1 MAKKKDPN
9 APKRGMSAF
18 MFYSCDRRP
27 QLKSQ
32 NPDWPFG
39 EFAKA
44 IGAEWGQMNDKQ
56 KGKFQKMAEKDK
68 KRYYREMDY
77 YDPPSEEDEPK
88 GKRKKKDPNAPK
100 RACSAFMFYSIE
112 RRPTLKEENPDWAFG
127 EFGKAIGAEWGQMSD
142 REKAPYAKQN
152 EKDKVRYIHEICGG
166 RLV

>member
-68 KRYYREMDY
+68 KRYDREMEN
-77 YDPPSEEDEPK
+77 YDPPSELTYYGVLAK
-88 GKRKKKDPNAPK
+88 GLKGPYCWAASMNSDGDCITVESRTPALSAKAVEGLLEERDRKKAA
-100 RACSAFMFYSIE
+100 RGETA
-112 RRPTLKEENPDWAFG
+112 EED
-127 EFGKAIGAEWGQMSD
+127 D
-142 REKAPYAKQN
+142 Y
-152 EKDKVRYIHEICGG
+152 
-166 RLV
+166 